1 MAPALGRLGGDVKMP
16 VQVRMFPEEIAMVDA
31 CAAALRQQ
39 CYGAALSRMEALRMA
54 AMA

>member
-1 MAPALGRLGGDVKMP
+1 MKLLIHVCL
-16 VQVRMFPEEIAMVDA
+16 FPDELAAVDA

-39 CYGAALSRMEALRMA
+39 RAGAALSRAEALRMA